1 MLALDWSDEAR
12 HDLAEIQDYVEQ
24 FNPIAALSLRN
35 FLETSAERLP
45 SMPYA
50 FRTGRVAGTREYPA
64 HPNYLLVYKVDSAK
78 VRILRVMH
86 AKRKYP

>member
-1 MLALDWSDEAR
+1 VLALDWSDEAR
-12 HDLAEIQDYVEQ
+12 HDLAEIQDYIEQ
-24 FNPIAALSLRN
+24 FNPIAALNLRN
-35 FLETSAERLP
+35 FLEASAERLP

-50 FRTGRVAGTREYPA
+50 FRVGRVKGTREYPA
-64 HPNYLLVYKVDSAK
+64 HPNYLLVYKVDIEK